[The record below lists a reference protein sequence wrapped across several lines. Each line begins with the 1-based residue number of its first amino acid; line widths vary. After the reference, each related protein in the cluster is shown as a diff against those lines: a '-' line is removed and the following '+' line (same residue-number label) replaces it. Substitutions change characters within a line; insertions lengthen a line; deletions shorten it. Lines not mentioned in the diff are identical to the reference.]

1 MDKKPTDK
9 LIDSKKHPEAKEK
22 FEEAVESLGFWNI
35 NATVFGK
42 KYDVPRPTVTMWK
55 LDYIKKAGIP
65 KIEEFSK
72 EINVNAQS
80 MLKETVAMVMRAT
93 TVRDKATAIGA
104 FTSVMKS
111 YSEFLQNFKFMDKV
125 SDPIELGL
133 HPEVLEMI
141 KHTWVK
147 KKK

>member
-1 MDKKPTDK
+1 MKYKRTDK
-9 LIDSKKHPEAKEK
+9 LIDSKKYPEEKTK
-22 FEEAVESLGFWNI
+22 FEEDIESIGFWNI
-35 NATVFGK
+35 KVTEFAREYG
-42 KYDVPRPTVTMWK
+42 VPRPTVEKWK
-55 LDYIKKAGIP
+55 LDYVNKFGIP
-65 KIEEFSK
+65 KVKEFSK
-72 EINVNAQS
+72 EININSQAI
-80 MLKETVAMVMRAT
+80 LKESTRMVMNAKT
-93 TVRDKATAIGA
+93 IKEKAVAIGA